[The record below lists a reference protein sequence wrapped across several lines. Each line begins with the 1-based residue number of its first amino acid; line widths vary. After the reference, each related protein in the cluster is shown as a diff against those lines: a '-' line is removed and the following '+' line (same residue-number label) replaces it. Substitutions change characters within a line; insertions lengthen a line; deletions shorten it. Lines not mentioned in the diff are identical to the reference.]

1 MPEPIDRARV
11 QELLLA
17 GAQLVEVLP
26 NEEYEDEHLPGAVNI
41 PLKELNAETAA
52 QLDRARPVIVY
63 CYDYQ

>member
-1 MPEPIDRARV
+1 MPEGIDRDRV
-11 QELLLA
+11 QELVRT

-26 NEEYEDEHLPGAVNI
+26 REEYEDERLPGAVNI

-52 QLDRARPVIVY
+52 QLDRGRPVIVY